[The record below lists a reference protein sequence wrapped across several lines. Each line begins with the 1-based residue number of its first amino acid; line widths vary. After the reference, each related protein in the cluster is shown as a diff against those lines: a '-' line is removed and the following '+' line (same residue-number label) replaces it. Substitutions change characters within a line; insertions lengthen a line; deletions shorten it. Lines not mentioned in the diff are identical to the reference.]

1 MKKTIPVP
9 LSILSIPILLAAPYV
24 PLLFLARWTPEE
36 VYFFQPPPLLFRF
49 LFWGSFWFVL
59 LTGSGFGFSAW
70 EFDRFN
76 RRLPQQNSG
85 WPLLIPLWRDLWIVP
100 EVWRTNRLGGSGWL
114 SAFRRFTGWLHVG
127 ALWWFDLLLLPG
139 LLLVPDHTG
148 TVMANTP
155 STPLPDLS
163 IWYWSTLALLLVQSL
178 HIGLLRYEFHDF
190 PLPERPP
197 ELRRRRLA
205 RTLLLTGIAVLVYL
219 ISYGAASRRFH
230 SALAEY
236 RRSGWP
242 LSFQEMQERYTPDS
256 DARLAPYRRFATAL
270 DEFQKKV
277 LDTYDQKTLY
287 REYSALYHELR
298 ETLPEL
304 PPARFPYNWREQFP
318 PAMPDP
324 VRRLFLNMSELLAGH
339 LRSFPDTREFH
350 KVMLALSRLRECAL
364 LTPSAK
370 RLELACILEN
380 QRLNLLRDFLL
391 RDDISLTSGE
401 LKRYQQEFAASEHLF
416 RQRACETLTYE
427 APSGI
432 ELNFCLY
439 FVTMRTEEYSAQGL
453 LYSFSPLFEFDNAV
467 YLRWLRLFIPKSGR
481 DYHELEQ
488 FQPAYGDFASLC
500 RLRRFRLQ
508 TYALE
513 FSRQHS
519 RFAASSRPVRVAIA
533 AELFF
538 RKYGKWPEKAEEL
551 VPEFLSALPVDPFSS
566 RPFALTRGIFQIR
579 SAPESRFDGIKV
591 ADRYSDPIYAARR
604 LPEKAV
610 D

>member
-1 MKKTIPVP
+1 MRIN
-9 LSILSIPILLAAPYV
+9 A
-24 PLLFLARWTPEE
+24 
-36 VYFFQPPPLLFRF
+36 
-49 LFWGSFWFVL
+49 
-59 LTGSGFGFSAW
+59 
-70 EFDRFN
+70 
-76 RRLPQQNSG
+76 
-85 WPLLIPLWRDLWIVP
+85 
-100 EVWRTNRLGGSGWL
+100 
-114 SAFRRFTGWLHVG
+114 
-127 ALWWFDLLLLPG
+127 
-139 LLLVPDHTG
+139 
-148 TVMANTP
+148 
-155 STPLPDLS
+155 ST
-163 IWYWSTLALLLVQSL
+163 
-178 HIGLLRYEFHDF
+178 F
-190 PLPERPP
+190 
-197 ELRRRRLA
+197 
-205 RTLLLTGIAVLVYL
+205 
-219 ISYGAASRRFH
+219 
-230 SALAEY
+230 
-236 RRSGWP
+236 
-242 LSFQEMQERYTPDS
+242 
-256 DARLAPYRRFATAL
+256 
-270 DEFQKKV
+270 
-277 LDTYDQKTLY
+277 
-287 REYSALYHELR
+287 
-298 ETLPEL
+298 
-304 PPARFPYNWREQFP
+304 
-318 PAMPDP
+318 
-324 VRRLFLNMSELLAGH
+324 
-339 LRSFPDTREFH
+339 
-350 KVMLALSRLRECAL
+350 
-364 LTPSAK
+364 
-370 RLELACILEN
+370 
-380 QRLNLLRDFLL
+380 LLRDFLL

-481 DYHELEQ
+481 DYHELEL

-551 VPEFLSALPVDPFSS
+551 VPEFLSALPVNPFSS
-566 RPFALTRGIFQIR
+566 RPFTLTRGTFPIR
-579 SAPESRFDGIKV
+579 SAPESRFDGVKV